1 MEGGS
6 MKIKPPILLALGLVV
21 LYLLFWPSEKDH
33 LNAQMA
39 ELCAKDGGVKVYEKV
54 KLPVEMFE
62 ESGNLKNRKPIKENG
77 HYVVHIGNEYVFFD
91 EVQVIKD
98 GNLDKHEGRLDRI
111 HTVISKVSD
120 NKVIGESVAY
130 LRAGGDRWSAGMHS
144 QDICPKRIDLFN
156 EVFSKE

>member
-1 MEGGS
+1 
-6 MKIKPPILLALGLVV
+6 MKTKHIVLSGLGVFV
-21 LYLLFWPSEKDH
+21 LWLFFWPSEKDH

-39 ELCAKDGGVKVYEKV
+39 ELCKKDGGVKVYETV
-54 KLPVEMFE
+54 KLPAEMFD

-77 HYVVHIGNEYVFFD
+77 HYVVHIGNEYVLFD